1 MCPRRGGFILALV
14 ILGATGTHCVFW
26 EAMDNIV
33 RKVEDDIA
41 KRSSHGF

>member
-1 MCPRRGGFILALV
+1 MSPRRWGFISALV
-14 ILGATGTHCVFW
+14 TSGATGIHCDFL